1 MAQVR
6 LGSGLGRIRVP
17 KPLKSSVVAKRVFC
31 TWSRREPVLWP
42 TRVYY
47 QQGEGAAVVVI
58 RAWFVRMNMWTYE
71 YVDVLTHVR
80 IIVMD

>member
-17 KPLKSSVVAKRVFC
+17 KPRNKGAKAPEEFCGGKRVFL
-31 TWSRREPVLWP
+31 TWSRRVPVLCP
-42 TRVYY
+42 ILSTGKEYSCSRDTCMVC
-47 QQGEGAAVVVI
+47 
-58 RAWFVRMNMWTYE
+58 TYE

-80 IIVMD
+80 IMVE